1 LTRREPLLEAR
12 GLVKRFGAIEAVG
25 GLTLCVRRGDLY
37 GLVGLNG
44 AGKTTTL
51 RMLVGL
57 IAPTSGTLA
66 FGGETTHRVHP
77 RHRARMSAL
86 IEMPSLFARLS
97 GLDNVLGLAR
107 LSGHVSR
114 ADAERHL
121 DRVGLLAHARR
132 PAGDYSLGMKQ
143 RLALAI
149 ALASSPEI
157 LILDEPTNGLDP
169 EGIRDLRHML
179 VELSRAGMTIVVSSH
194 LLSEVERFA
203 TAIGV
208 MRAGRMVVEGPIG
221 EVLHGAPAL
230 EVVARPAD
238 RALEVLKRFGEA
250 TRDGDTVTVLL
261 RDGEAAAVT
270 RALVE
275 AGLAVEAIAPRR
287 SSLEAL
293 VVGEKGAP

>member
-1 LTRREPLLEAR
+1 LTRAEPLLEAR
-12 GLVKRFGAIEAVG
+12 DLAKRFGAVQAVL
-25 GLTLCVRRGDLY
+25 GLNLCVRRGDLY

-57 IAPTSGTLA
+57 IAPTSGALA
-66 FGGETTHRVHP
+66 FHGETTHRVRP
-77 RHRARMSAL
+77 RHRARLSAL
-86 IEMPSLFARLS
+86 IEMPSIFARLS
-97 GLDNVLGLAR
+97 GFENVLALAR
-107 LSGHVSR
+107 LSGPVAR
-114 ADAERHL
+114 ADVERHL
-121 DRVGLLAHARR
+121 ATVGLLPHARR
-132 PAGDYSLGMKQ
+132 AAGDYSLGMKQ

-149 ALASSPEI
+149 ALASSPEV

-179 VELSRAGMTIVVSSH
+179 VELNRGGMTIVVSSH

-230 EVVARPAD
+230 EVIARPSD
-238 RALEVLKRFGEA
+238 RALAVLARFGEA
-250 TRDGDTVTVLL
+250 TRDGDRITLTL
-261 RDGEAAAVT
+261 RDGEAPAIA

-275 AGLAVEAIAPRR
+275 AGVAIDAITPRK

-293 VVGEKGAP
+293 VVGERSAS